1 MKAAIYYGQRDVRI
15 EEREMPR
22 AGDNDIVIQNLYA
35 SICGTDTAVYLHGPN
50 TGHRITVGSEFGHE
64 MVSRVVQV
72 GKLVKGLHVGDI
84 VYPYPRLAKGDPK
97 RAGTVG
103 GFSEY
108 VLVPNAEPEK
118 QVYAVPR
125 QIPLKTACLIEP
137 FTVGFRAARRSC
149 PQKGENAIVFGAG
162 TIGIAAA
169 IGLTCFGCGRVM
181 VCDPSDFRLEKARAL
196 GFAVCN
202 NSREDP
208 KAKAMEC
215 FGRAP
220 SRFGPTADAGIYVD
234 AAGAES
240 ILELYQSMGRIG
252 SRMVVVAVRAGKRPV
267 DVLEMTYSQHA
278 LIGSGGYFPEDVRDV
293 LAVMA
298 GGAWDIGSII
308 TDEYPLSRLPQALER
323 ASRTDRALNVVIRH
337 EAADSAFFTAPRSL

>member
-1 MKAAIYYGQRDVRI
+1 MKAAIYYGQKDVRI
-15 EEREMPR
+15 EELETPV
-22 AGDNDIVIQNLYA
+22 AGDNDIVVRNLYA
-35 SICGTDTAVYLHGPN
+35 SICGTDVAVYTHGPN

-64 MVSRVVQV
+64 MVSEVVQV
-72 GKLVKGLHVGDI
+72 GKNVKDIEVGMM

-108 VLVPNAEPEK
+108 VLIPNAELDK
-118 QVYAVPR
+118 QVYDISAR
-125 QIPLKTACLIEP
+125 IPAKTACLIEP
-137 FTVGFRAARRSC
+137 FTVGFRAARRAE
-149 PQKGENAIVFGAG
+149 PKKGENAIVFGAG

-169 IGLTCFGCGRVM
+169 IGLKHFGCNQVM
-181 VCDPSDFRLEKARAL
+181 ICDHSDFRLEKAKGL

-202 NSREDP
+202 NSREDL

-215 FGRAP
+215 FGTAP
-220 SRFGPTADAGIYVD
+220 SRFGPTADVGIYID

-240 ILELYQSMGRIG
+240 ILELYQSMGKIE

-278 LIGSGGYFPEDVRDV
+278 LIGSGGYNPEDVEDV
-293 LAVMA
+293 IAVMVQKK
-298 GGAWDIGSII
+298 WDIGSII
-308 TDEYPLSRLPQALER
+308 TDEYPLCQLPQAIER
-323 ASRTDRALNVVIRH
+323 AAQVDKALNVVIRY
-337 EAADSAFFTAPRSL
+337 